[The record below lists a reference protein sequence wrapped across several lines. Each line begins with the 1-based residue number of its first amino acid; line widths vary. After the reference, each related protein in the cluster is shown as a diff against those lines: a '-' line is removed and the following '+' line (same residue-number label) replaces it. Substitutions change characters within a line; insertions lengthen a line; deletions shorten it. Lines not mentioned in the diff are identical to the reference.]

1 VADETS
7 EGAADATA
15 ETPTEPTT
23 AVAPADIDATSAAA
37 AGAPPSGLRR
47 GVTVPAWLLGV
58 LALIVVGLLGFGI
71 GRWTAPDD
79 TDPQAR
85 GLFPGETDDGGP
97 QFEPQ
102 FPIPLPGEV
111 AVLGVGVEDSSDPDG
126 AEVVE
131 VSAGSP
137 ADDAGLETGDV
148 VTAVDGDDVGSAAE
162 LAQTVRSHEPGDE
175 ITVTYQRDGDEVD
188 AEVTLASAESLRS
201 GNDDGDNANAAL
213 N

>member
-7 EGAADATA
+7 EGAADTTA

-23 AVAPADIDATSAAA
+23 ATEPDAEATTAATS
-37 AGAPPSGLRR
+37 GAPPSGLRR

-58 LALIVVGLLGFGI
+58 LALVFVGLLGFGI

-79 TDPQAR
+79 NESQAR
-85 GLFPGETDDGGP
+85 GLFPGETEDGGP

-102 FPIPLPGEV
+102 FPIPLPGNT
-111 AVLGVGVEDSSDPDG
+111 AVIGVSVEDSSDPDG
-126 AEVVE
+126 AAVVE

-137 ADDAGLETGDV
+137 AADAGLETGDV

-175 ITVTYQRDGDEVD
+175 ITVTYERDGDTHD
-188 AEVTLASAESLRS
+188 TDVTLVSAESLQR
-201 GNDDGDNANAAL
+201 GGDDGNNANAAL

>member
-1 VADETS
+1 MADETS
-7 EGAADATA
+7 EGAGDSTA
-15 ETPTEPTT
+15 EAPTEPTT
-23 AVAPADIDATSAAA
+23 AAEPPDAAAPTATA

-58 LALIVVGLLGFGI
+58 LALVVVGLLGFGI

-79 TDPQAR
+79 NDPQAR
-85 GLFPGETDDGGP
+85 GSLPGETDDGGP

-102 FPIPLPGEV
+102 FPIPLPGNT
-111 AVLGVGVEDSSDPDG
+111 AVIGVSVEDSSDPDG
-126 AEVVE
+126 AAVVE

-137 ADDAGLETGDV
+137 ADEAGLETGDV

-162 LAQTVRSHEPGDE
+162 LAQTVRSYEPGDE
-175 ITVTYQRDGDEVD
+175 ITVTYERDGESDD
-188 AEVTLASAESLRS
+188 ADVTLVSAQNLESGRNDS
-201 GNDDGDNANAAL
+201 GNASAAL